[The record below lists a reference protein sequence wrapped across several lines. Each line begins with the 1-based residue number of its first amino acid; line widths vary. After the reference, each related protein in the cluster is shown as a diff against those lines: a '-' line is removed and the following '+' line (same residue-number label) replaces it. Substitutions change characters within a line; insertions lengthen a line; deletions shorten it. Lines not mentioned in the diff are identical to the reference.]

1 MNDMRKLMETLD
13 KIRDSED
20 QINEAP
26 KEKRIP
32 TGVRNT
38 TVLDPSTFSGGWYS
52 GHLFKGKNKIR
63 HYSGDP
69 MGYTLSSIQE
79 KHFEYLSDVLARNGL
94 EFDYLGLAE
103 YEGSPAYNAPNKKNK
118 PTLYRFVMTAP
129 GFVWEKYEGI
139 SAGGGRNT
147 VYVGGKAMKLT
158 DFYRLNPKQQDK
170 LIQQSQ

>member
-1 MNDMRKLMETLD
+1 M
-13 KIRDSED
+13 KITE
-20 QINEAP
+20 ILNEAAT

-38 TVLDPSTFSGGWYS
+38 TVLDPSTYDGGWY
-52 GHLFKGKNKIR
+52 GKSFFQKNRIKIR
-63 HYSGDP
+63 HYLGDP

-79 KHFEYLSDVLARNGL
+79 GHFEYLSNVLARSGQ

-103 YEGSPAYNAPNKKNK
+103 YEGQAAYNAPNKKNM
-118 PTLYRFVMTAP
+118 PTLFRFVMTAP
-129 GFVWEKYEGI
+129 GLVWEKYEGI

-158 DFYRLNPKQQDK
+158 DFYRLQPKQQDK
-170 LIQQSQ
+170 LIQSN